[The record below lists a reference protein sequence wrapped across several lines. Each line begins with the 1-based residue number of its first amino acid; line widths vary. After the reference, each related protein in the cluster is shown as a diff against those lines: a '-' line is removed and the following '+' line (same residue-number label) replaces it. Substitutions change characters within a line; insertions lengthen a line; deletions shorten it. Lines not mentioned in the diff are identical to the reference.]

1 MSSGTVLSDQIGMET
16 QGREMESVRVWRIVV
31 ANHIRIYARA
41 RGWCEDGIWN
51 CRDGM

>member
-1 MSSGTVLSDQIGMET
+1 MSRGTVLSDQIGMET
-16 QGREMESVRVWRIVV
+16 QVVVRVWQNVV

-41 RGWCEDGIWN
+41 RGWCEDGVCN